1 MRDYTD
7 NTYREKGF
15 IIMGMAAGQ
24 ARLLSITARINHNEL
39 RAQQITNA
47 KLRLSDSTQAASDE
61 YIKALNDTQLQ
72 FISYDAS
79 GNKMTSALTGN
90 SLSYYGEL
98 KNQYG
103 LINAAGQIMV
113 SELDGHNFET
123 SDTLEEFLDK
133 YGLLTPEGQGTTVQV
148 KNPEYDAA
156 WDAYYKEIEEWKS
169 REPKQADYT
178 KEVVDYDNA
187 LYQSFIT
194 ASKNCY
200 DAAMTGGFGCYL
212 HVLSHLLDL
221 TWNADHTDY
230 DASTFPK
237 TYKTT
242 TDQDIIVD
250 IYQITGSAING
261 ANQTTNMIPVSEALN
276 DTSDPDKTYYAS
288 GSIGADLKPDAT
300 DKEKLY
306 SDYYYDEAGNLQKKL
321 LKQKVIDMFYMVQ
334 NRTTLGFTDQELYD
348 LLASFQQDMALA
360 NTKTVLDE
368 EAYNEAYTEWA
379 NEEHNPPEVDMYI
392 DQVVRQLTDNDKG
405 QWYINLWHRMNGE
418 SDYKSGYMNDEDYT
432 EDAGWVSDSKT
443 NENYVIL
450 EDGLMNSP
458 EWLEFA
464 LKNGVI
470 TIEQVQYSNPTEE
483 GSGLSDVTWTSIEY
497 SSITDISEKSVEVE
511 QTKAEVK
518 YNKALKEIE
527 AKDKQYDI
535 DLKNLDTEHSALQ
548 TEYDSIK
555 STIDKNVERSFKAF
569 S

>member
-1 MRDYTD
+1 
-7 NTYREKGF
+7 
-15 IIMGMAAGQ
+15 MGMAAGQ

-133 YGLLTPEGQGTTVQV
+133 YGLLGPEDQGQVVQV

-156 WDAYYKEIEEWKS
+156 WDAYYDEYEKWKLD
-169 REPKQADYT
+169 EPDANDRDKYWNLET
-178 KEVVDYDNA
+178 NHVENSELYDKFVSGTDSGCWTSVMNDSNA
-187 LYQSFIT
+187 LFHLG
-194 ASKNCY
+194 
-200 DAAMTGGFGCYL
+200 D
-212 HVLSHLLDL
+212 VLSHLLDVGPYTTSDGL
-221 TWNADHTDY
+221 HSFEIKEDLSSAVPFYHWWTTGGSGGVNGNAATMAEIRNELDGVKCCGEEDNDY
-230 DASTFPK
+230 HVECDP
-237 TYKTT
+237 
-242 TDQDIIVD
+242 
-250 IYQITGSAING
+250 
-261 ANQTTNMIPVSEALN
+261 NQTITQEVV
-276 DTSDPDKTYYAS
+276 
-288 GSIGADLKPDAT
+288 DLLWD
-300 DKEKLY
+300 
-306 SDYYYDEAGNLQKKL
+306 S
-321 LKQKVIDMFYMVQ
+321 
-334 NRTTLGFTDQELYD
+334 QELYNAEGALGPGDPRYDEIINRAKHLVFYD
-348 LLASFQQDMALA
+348 LKYAL
-360 NTKTVLDE
+360 
-368 EAYNEAYTEWA
+368 
-379 NEEHNPPEVDMYI
+379 NEETEEWVFDNEKYQTEYEEWLKKKPDTPEVDMYI
-392 DQVVRQLTDNDKG
+392 DKVVRQLTDNDKG

-432 EDAGWVSDSKT
+432 EEAGWVSDSKT

>member
-1 MRDYTD
+1 
-7 NTYREKGF
+7 
-15 IIMGMAAGQ
+15 MGMAAGQ

-133 YGLLTPEGQGTTVQV
+133 YGLLSPEGQGTTVQV
-148 KNPEYDAA
+148 KNPEYEAA
-156 WDAYYKEIEEWKS
+156 WDNYYKELEEWKLD
-169 REPKQADYT
+169 EPKREDYISHT
-178 KEVVDYDNA
+178 EVPSEDNE
-187 LYQSFIT
+187 LYQKFINT
-194 ASKNCY
+194 GGCLSGAIGGSNCY
-200 DAAMTGGFGCYL
+200 M
-212 HVLSHLLDL
+212 HVLSDAIGPGKHTTSDGNEFYVYTDIDWNWNSAKHGEENFKEVTEGLKNAYCSGYEVPGGSETITTSYGEVTVGGPPSDPNMTVYQRAVDLL
-221 TWNADHTDY
+221 WEVHTDY
-230 DASTFPK
+230 D
-237 TYKTT
+237 
-242 TDQDIIVD
+242 
-250 IYQITGSAING
+250 GSATG
-261 ANQTTNMIPVSEALN
+261 GTA
-276 DTSDPDKTYYAS
+276 DPDHLAMFWYFVEH
-288 GSIGADLKPDAT
+288 DLK
-300 DKEKLY
+300 
-306 SDYYYDEAGNLQKKL
+306 Q
-321 LKQKVIDMFYMVQ
+321 
-334 NRTTLGFTDQELYD
+334 
-348 LLASFQQDMALA
+348 LAMEEVEVF
-360 NTKTVLDE
+360 DE
-368 EAYNEAYTEWA
+368 EGYTTEYEEWLKKK
-379 NEEHNPPEVDMYI
+379 PDTPEVDMYI
-392 DQVVRQLTDNDKG
+392 DKVVRQLTDNDKG

-483 GSGLSDVTWTSIEY
+483 GTGLSDVTWTSIEY